1 MPQAN
6 TSFKSNQGSQAS
18 PKIQNF
24 LESLRNNS
32 GNSGQESP
40 FGNPF
45 AEFNQQKEIE
55 KARIAQF
62 QNARNKEWES
72 VYSAKDK
79 QIEKQ
84 IEQIRDELKALA
96 KEIVKYD
103 QNIKQAIQGPI
114 TNPGV
119 YHINFFEHIRQIIS
133 LLRKNVSE
141 ANSWLTVFN
150 KRSKSQGTFWNK
162 AKSGG
167 SAYLFSSEHSISRS
181 IG

>member
-1 MPQAN
+1 MNQA
-6 TSFKSNQGSQAS
+6 TSSFKPKSSSQTS

-32 GNSGQESP
+32 SVSNQESP

-62 QNARNKEWES
+62 HNARNKEWES
-72 VYSAKDK
+72 VYNAKNK
-79 QIEKQ
+79 QIERQ
-84 IEQIRDELKALA
+84 IEQIREELKSLA

-103 QNIKQAIQGPI
+103 QNIKQAIQ
-114 TNPGV
+114 TQVVNPGV
-119 YHINFFEHIRQIIS
+119 YHVTFFEHIRQIIS
-133 LLRKNVSE
+133 LIRKNVSD
-141 ANSWLTVFN
+141 ANNWLAVYN
-150 KRSKSQGTFWNK
+150 KRSKSKGTFWKN
-162 AKSGG
+162 AKTGG
-167 SAYLFSSEHSISRS
+167 SAYLFSSEHSVTRS

>member
-1 MPQAN
+1 MSPAN
-6 TSFKSNQGSQAS
+6 TSFKSNQGSQTS

-32 GNSGQESP
+32 SNSGQESP

-103 QNIKQAIQGPI
+103 QNINRLSKVPSS
-114 TNPGV
+114 T
-119 YHINFFEHIRQIIS
+119 
-133 LLRKNVSE
+133 LVSIM
-141 ANSWLTVFN
+141 S
-150 KRSKSQGTFWNK
+150 TF
-162 AKSGG
+162 
-167 SAYLFSSEHSISRS
+167 
-181 IG
+181 